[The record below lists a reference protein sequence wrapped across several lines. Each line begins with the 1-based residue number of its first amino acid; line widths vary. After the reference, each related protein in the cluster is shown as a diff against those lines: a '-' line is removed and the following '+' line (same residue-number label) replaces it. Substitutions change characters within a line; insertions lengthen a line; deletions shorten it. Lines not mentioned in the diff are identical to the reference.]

1 MAQNDWIVANINNP
15 NLDTYDL
22 VTLGDMDTS
31 NTQLLKEEDYLKSNF
46 IKNNEAFKD
55 ENGKFSPEKFDAFY
69 KQQAVK
75 WGEFQQDTFPKGL
88 ELDYFDTR
96 RVKNPDARVKDI
108 NFRLETEYDPEHGR
122 FGNPDQVKIG
132 IEGWNKVS
140 ERTKSEAEIAQSQKI
155 YDPST
160 GKFLDETP
168 EDSAL
173 FSNPL
178 KFFKSLF
185 VEDPLALAVYE
196 TDTID
201 EYGYQHY
208 KGEKKLN
215 DQGTY
220 YYEKLNGRSP
230 MNREILS
237 LGDILTKEDS
247 YLNKID
253 FMDSDDL
260 DKSVAGVVAKNV
272 ATIAPIFIPGFGS
285 YYYNALV
292 AKEMSRALPMLFS
305 VGTNLFSNKA
315 VNAPK
320 WMNTLAAKGES
331 LTLGSSVYSSQHPFS
346 FENFANL
353 MSDVAL
359 QWGQQKQVA
368 KAVQYFGGSK
378 SKLAEAEKRAKALF
392 NTKSNGKL
400 AGMAEIAPEAEM
412 IYGKDAWKTTT
423 LGKLCLEKAY
433 KPVQKSMEQRA
444 RLGANLGLMYMTMI
458 SNTDVYADMKDHGL
472 TNKEA
477 AWVTLGSM
485 AGMYTVDRY
494 THIGEV
500 FYDELTPGSIKEGR
514 KILRK
519 EFADAFDQIYKPG
532 IKQSPSSLWNKAV
545 NVGRKAGNKIGEFW
559 DNVQNHDLGGFGK
572 AIGEGLEEVSE
583 ELATDFAKTLYE
595 LAGTVGFK
603 TTTDDVGSWDN
614 AVDRYAM
621 SFLGGTMGG
630 GLFYGVEKFNNRF
643 NKREDRDLVDLIRD
657 GKANEL
663 RNLVVKYRQNGQ
675 IGSTELSGLDYVR
688 EKDSNNVTWLT
699 TTDKKRSQNDLIA
712 EKVLDKINSLEATIV
727 GNNLNLTDSELF
739 DNMVLSEA
747 RYQQYRNVGNV
758 TGYYQEFK
766 TRLDNLI
773 AAESALKAATKTE
786 DGTPGG
792 KEVQSDQADR
802 NNPDQNLKE
811 RNIQTL
817 TDNVAKAKQEIDDF
831 LSGDTALE
839 YTRKLNFILDPVL
852 NSAFLD
858 LNYGEWMRDHFNFD
872 PEDPSS
878 IDKQKYIDAQ
888 KEWLDHVK
896 DVMSSDQVNK
906 GFTAYMMLEK
916 QLINPMMQ
924 QVEVAKTYGETL
936 EKLNELYKLNPEQ
949 NGYALSISDYLK
961 KHKPYTFDS
970 RLVDE
975 NGVEEDEETWKNRRL
990 NETEDQKIA
999 QAKRMQRVDDLNRQL
1014 LQNYVDQFD
1023 AILAPINYQVDA
1035 ASARN
1040 ILQSVKHRISD
1051 VIKDSARYGLLD
1063 QTTGSLFD
1071 FSKYFDIVTQL
1082 KDDFSNKDQILKMM
1096 TDRYYANVSSEARQ
1110 IIPNYDKALGIPISV
1125 RINISE
1131 MRSNRLLG
1139 KLDDASE
1146 EEIKEGL
1153 QKVKELSSS
1162 SPILSQYLRDNQVSN
1177 KEEYNKLIE
1186 DLKKLEKE
1194 ADRLEGVDENDGT
1207 VTEILEN
1214 LSPINKDL
1222 FITSNSDVATHEN
1235 LNKTA
1240 SQVKQQISDVISAII
1255 SQSIQHEKKTLTDI
1269 FNDFTGNYTLV
1280 DTTTTVQ
1287 DVIKALEDPNSEAYK
1302 YLYNQNQD
1310 LPKQIHDILN
1320 NVPMS
1325 FGKDIYVGILSGEDI
1340 FSDTKGDTMQRQVQA
1355 ISRYLDTTIRTTN
1368 KNPIYQLLERL
1379 EVSVHS
1385 PIEQILSTVTT
1396 NLMPEG
1402 ESINIPGLLD
1412 QIYKAY
1418 IKSDTTGAFT
1428 LEDSQI
1434 KTLKQAKKAIELT
1447 QALIYAASTTPDGKN
1462 YFGQNKQINDFAAH
1476 HKKDLV
1482 KEWQPLPE
1490 LDDKYA
1496 ALLSQEITKLYRE
1509 MQLWQS
1515 ISDFN
1520 TMNKL
1525 GRLVNTESVLNRL
1538 RYNALKGI
1546 KYKFT
1551 AGDDKEYNLMD
1562 GIDSLPEFT
1571 DEHTSQLNQLFE
1583 VEQTIHDN
1591 FAKALKESGKSI
1603 DELLEDDK
1611 FLDALISK
1619 IEDVRKQKVSTLDQN
1634 MREISDYDKAMYVIS
1649 LLADNPSDYYRS
1661 VKSQIESNSKLSEDK
1676 QIAPLTVQQN
1686 LSRLSEAAHS
1696 YMFKAMF
1703 KALAKKVKTNRTI
1716 TANIVHVDGSAGA
1729 GKTEVVLKAIR
1740 ARFKDEEALIIGP
1753 TASQASKLQSSLNE
1767 SSSYTFDEQDSN
1779 NIFKLLLG
1787 EDWKKIKSE
1796 IKSSTSKLKERI
1808 DSTEVKEKDRAEE
1821 PIEEKIEGEYFDL
1834 IYYGNKGDGYGTRV
1848 ELHTDK
1854 LNFNTNDFNQK
1865 LIFVDEAAHMNAVQ
1879 AALLNEYAEKVGGTV
1894 YLASDNNQ
1902 SGFFEYP
1909 LENIGPTSLFCIR
1922 TAKLTE
1928 SLRSSNIQMQE
1939 NGNKIATLLNISESK
1954 FNYEDD
1960 VAQKEWLDRLP
1971 DAISKLNLRVYD
1983 EKDDINGYKIG
1994 AELNTLI
2001 EQLKTIQ
2008 ANKEASGESV
2018 SFGFIGDSNSVT
2030 YQQLKDAGI
2039 KLSEPLTETV
2049 EPGKKFMQGQEFDYV
2064 IIDNMKNIPDKLAK
2078 DYRTVEFL
2086 KRFYTLATRGKVASI
2101 FLDDLSNLVGNNT
2114 KDSQKSIGFNIKSQ
2128 VSLFRDNYLESLNK
2142 LNLRAPVEESEE
2154 DKSKE
2159 EPKEEETVSEK
2170 SKEAVSEEEEKKEE
2184 PEEESPSKEP
2194 EEESKKEEK
2203 KESESDEPKAE
2214 VQKDGTVIVN
2224 TEELE
2229 IPPELSE
2236 KTTKQTLV
2244 KEASDAKSEITEIL
2258 DIDFNEPSS
2267 DITTEKGKGEIEANL
2282 VMPITS
2288 LEEYTKDD
2296 DKFKTWKR
2304 YNTSSPKT
2312 DSNGKTVR
2320 RNLQCFVNTDVLDS
2334 DVYNL
2339 TDKKKYQNYLHSIQS
2354 YVLFGGAYPNFEGKL
2369 EGIDWRNNVKLQI
2382 ELRRVDE
2389 HTDHFGIGADN
2400 LTESFVTVN
2409 KNKYVLAVVLRL
2421 ENVCNPGHSSFDAVF
2436 DICLLTDPTKLSNQA
2451 RQDAIKKGIDENV
2464 NKWRA
2469 KLKLPSTSEAEK
2481 TALREQIKKADNF
2494 KTNLPNLASKYKS
2507 AIQTIIKNNPNGK
2520 VFDLPA
2526 DKITL
2531 HKISRLVKRK
2541 AARRL
2546 GTHVDIANVEN
2557 NIEAKSKGKFKY
2569 ETNSDSFMDQ
2579 DSRKVVSD
2587 VYIVGKQSDILKG
2600 AIDQSV
2606 FGKAVVFVTNN
2617 TNLKPDKLPKKY
2629 IEQKLHPDTHT
2640 AEVRMVVLNNHGL
2653 SFSELIHQRISSEL
2667 LADTGKGAKKPFR
2680 MDALGVKMF
2689 AAMWN
2694 WRAALSNFND
2704 KFTKWRKNY
2713 KYSDNKLNAL
2723 VEFETKLYDEHKDDE
2738 NWNLYAELKKGTSFN
2753 NELPGD
2759 SNITETELKALM
2771 KFNQEY
2777 CKDIPIFRLGND
2789 ITQDKNGRRYGG
2801 FIRPFKIASGSKAY
2815 TSGKQVNLFAI
2826 DYHVINK
2833 YLNILD
2839 GILNQLTANDSI
2851 WSQVQ
2856 GEKPLKAMNTKL
2868 QHSDGKDYSPKEY
2881 ISKDDLNRNL
2891 SGLIHTQNGN
2901 IVLGEVDSDGNF
2913 KETIQI
2919 GAGSIFSFF
2928 PKALISIAT
2937 KSRKYQAQ
2945 PKNQKNSGLI
2955 RVKTISVD
2963 STQDYFNFDVAEL
2976 FGQNKLDPDD
2986 IYDNTLFN
2994 LFDLMFHGTTQSL
3007 ELWKTKN
3014 GKKVKRPYLE
3024 DAFAKYG
3031 FFVDPE
3037 IEFDSNHGQEINI
3050 QPTGSNKKYTFI
3062 KCSTSPAYFDVDV
3075 DVWPGGMAI
3084 DSDFLIQNLL
3094 GTWTDDTTPSNDATP
3109 SSTDSAETKSSAKE
3123 TKTFSSTIQD
3133 NEEKEAFLEYVSN
3146 TDGASD
3152 SLESYNEWR
3161 KNNRISELRKIFN
3174 GTTNSDEAL
3183 PILNQELEAKN
3194 IVLQSVSYDNNTV
3207 TYTDTSGNTGTLTLD
3222 DDQIVVTQSNTNS
3235 LNLNMNTVIN
3245 FDDEETVSP
3254 NEFIN
3259 QLNQIDSE
3267 NDIVSNLNDISDF
3280 NNYKQYILDNQDDL
3294 SNIIN
3299 NSNLNQDVKNKLSDH
3314 INAITNICG

>member
-155 YDPST
+155 YDPSI

-178 KFFKSLF
+178 KFLKSF
-185 VEDPLALAVYE
+185 FAEDPLALAVYE
-196 TDTID
+196 TDTLD
-201 EYGYQHY
+201 EYGYIHHR
-208 KGEKKLN
+208 GEKKLN
-215 DQGTY
+215 GQGTY

-285 YYYNALV
+285 YYYKALV

-305 VGTNLFSNKA
+305 VGTNLFSSKA

-392 NTKSNGKL
+392 DTKSNGKL

-559 DNVQNHDLGGFGK
+559 DNVQHHDLGGFGK

-614 AVDRYAM
+614 ALDRYAM

-699 TTDKKRSQNDLIA
+699 TTDKKRSQNYLIA

-727 GNNLNLTDSELF
+727 GNNLNLSDSELF

-747 RYQQYRNVGNV
+747 RYQQYKNVGNV

-792 KEVQSDQADR
+792 REVQSDQADR

-872 PEDPSS
+872 PDDPSS
-878 IDKQKYIDAQ
+878 VDRQKFIDAQ

-949 NGYALSISDYLK
+949 NAYALSISDYLK
-961 KHKPYTFDS
+961 KHKPYKFDS

-975 NGVEEDEETWKNRRL
+975 NGVEEDEETWKNRHL
-990 NETEDQKIA
+990 SETEDQKIA

-1014 LQNYVDQFD
+1014 LQGYVDQFD

-1110 IIPNYDKALGIPISV
+1110 IIPNYDKALDSLISV
-1125 RINISE
+1125 RIDISE
-1131 MRSNRLLG
+1131 LRKNKLLN
-1139 KLDDASE
+1139 KLDGASE

-1162 SPILSQYLRDNQVSN
+1162 PILSQYIKDNQVSN
-1177 KEEYNKLIE
+1177 KDEYNKLIE
-1186 DLKKLEKE
+1186 SLKELEKE
-1194 ADRLEGVDENDGT
+1194 ADRLEDVDESKGT
-1207 VTEILEN
+1207 VTEILEK
-1214 LSPINKDL
+1214 LSPINKD
-1222 FITSNSDVATHEN
+1222 FILTSNPDVATHEE
-1235 LNKTA
+1235 LNKLV
-1240 SQVKQQISDVISAII
+1240 SQLKQEISDTIAAII
-1255 SQSIQHEKKTLTDI
+1255 PQSIQHEKKTLTDI
-1269 FNDFTGNYTLV
+1269 FNDFTGNYDLV
-1280 DTTTTVQ
+1280 DVTTTVQ
-1287 DVIKALEDPNSEAYK
+1287 DIIKALNDPNSKEYK
-1302 YLYNQNQD
+1302 YLYNQNND
-1310 LPKQIHDILN
+1310 LPKMIHDVLN

-1340 FSDTKGDTMQRQVQA
+1340 FPDTKGNTMQRQVQA
-1355 ISRYLDTTIRTTN
+1355 ISRYLDTTIGMTN
-1368 KNPIYQLLERL
+1368 RNPIYQLLSKL

-1402 ESINIPGLLD
+1402 ESINIPGLLN

-1418 IKSDTTGAFT
+1418 VKSDTTDAFT

-1490 LDDKYA
+1490 LDNKYS

-1525 GRLVNTESVLNRL
+1525 GRLVNTESALNKL

-1551 AGDDKEYNLMD
+1551 AGDDKEYDLMD

-1583 VEQTIHDN
+1583 IEQTIHDN

-1603 DELLEDDK
+1603 EELLKDGK

-1619 IEDVRKQKVSTLDQN
+1619 IEDVQKQKISTLDQN

-1696 YMFKAMF
+1696 HIFKAMF

-1716 TANIVHVDGSAGA
+1716 AANIVHVDGAAGA

-1740 ARFKDEEALIIGP
+1740 ARFKDEDALIIGP

-1767 SSSYTFDEQDSN
+1767 SSSYTFDESDSN

-1787 EDWKKIKSE
+1787 EDWKKIRSE
-1796 IKSSTSKLKERI
+1796 IKTSTLKLKEKI
-1808 DSTEVKEKDRAEE
+1808 DSVKVKEADRAGES
-1821 PIEEKIEGEYFDL
+1821 IEERITGEYFDL

-1854 LNFNTNDFNQK
+1854 LNFNTKDFNQK

-1902 SGFFEYP
+1902 SGFFKYP

-2018 SFGFIGDSNSVT
+2018 SFGFIGDSSSVT

-2078 DYRTVEFL
+2078 DYRTIEFL

-2142 LNLRAPVEESEE
+2142 LNLRVPVEESEE
-2154 DKSKE
+2154 ETVSE
-2159 EPKEEETVSEK
+2159 EPEEKKESESKAKEEETVSE
-2170 SKEAVSEEEEKKEE
+2170 EKKESE
-2184 PEEESPSKEP
+2184 SKAKEEETVS
-2194 EEESKKEEK
+2194 EEK

-2214 VQKDGTVIVN
+2214 VKKDGTVVIN
-2224 TEELE
+2224 TEKLE

-2236 KTTKQTLV
+2236 KTTKETLV
-2244 KEASDAKSEITEIL
+2244 KKATDAELEITEIL

-2267 DITTEKGKGEIEANL
+2267 DVTTENGKGEIEANL

-2288 LEEYTKDD
+2288 LEEFIKGG
-2296 DKFKTWKR
+2296 DKFKTWRR
-2304 YNTSSPKT
+2304 YDVSQPKT

-2320 RNLQCFVNTDVLDS
+2320 RNLQCFINTDVLDS
-2334 DVYNL
+2334 DVYRL

-2354 YVLFGGAYPNFEGKL
+2354 YILFGGTNPNFEGML
-2369 EGIDWRNNVKLQI
+2369 EGIDWSKAKLQI
-2382 ELRRVDE
+2382 ELRPVDE
-2389 HTDHFGIGADN
+2389 NTDHFGIGADN
-2400 LTESFVTVN
+2400 LNESFITIN
-2409 KNKYVLAVVLRL
+2409 KKKYVLAVVLRL
-2421 ENVCNPGHSSFDAVF
+2421 ENVCNPEHSQFDAVF
-2436 DICLLTDPTKLSNQA
+2436 DICLLTDPTKLNLSA
-2451 RQDAIKKGIDENV
+2451 RQDAIKKGIDKNV
-2464 NKWRA
+2464 KKWQD
-2469 KLKLPSTSEAEK
+2469 KLKLSTISESEK
-2481 TALREQIKKADNF
+2481 ITLKNQIEKANEF
-2494 KTNLPNLASKYKS
+2494 KNNLSTLASRYKD
-2507 AIQTIIKNNPNGK
+2507 AIQKIITNNPNGK
-2520 VFDLPA
+2520 IFDLPV

-2541 AARRL
+2541 AGARRL

-2557 NIEAKSKGKFKY
+2557 NVKSKPGSRFKY

-2587 VYIVGKQSDILKG
+2587 VYIVGKQSDILEG

-2617 TNLKPDKLPKKY
+2617 TNLKPDELPKKY

-2667 LADTGKGAKKPFR
+2667 LVDTGKGSKKPFR

-2704 KFTKWRKNY
+2704 KFIEWRKKY
-2713 KYSDNKLNAL
+2713 GYSDNKLNAL
-2723 VEFETKLYDEHKDDE
+2723 VEFETKLYNDHKDDK
-2738 NWNLYAELKKGTSFN
+2738 NWNLYAQLKTNKSFN
-2753 NELPGD
+2753 NGLTGD

-2771 KFNQEY
+2771 EFNQEY

-2789 ITQDKNGRRYGG
+2789 ISQDKNGRCYGG
-2801 FIRPFKIASGSKAY
+2801 FIRPFKIASESKVY

-2851 WSQVQ
+2851 WSKVSD
-2856 GEKPLKAMNTKL
+2856 EKPLKAMNTRL
-2868 QHSDGKDYSPKEY
+2868 QHSNGEDYKPKEY
-2881 ISKDDLNRNL
+2881 IGKDDLNRNL

-2913 KETIQI
+2913 NETIQI

-2945 PKNQKNSGLI
+2945 SDDQKTSGLI
-2955 RVKTISVD
+2955 RVKTISD
-2963 STQDYFNFDVAEL
+2963 DDKQDYFNFDVAEL
-2976 FGQNKLDPDD
+2976 FGENKLNPDD
-2986 IYDNTLFN
+2986 VYDNTLFN

-3007 ELWKTKN
+3007 ELWKTKK
-3014 GKKVKRPYLE
+3014 GEKVKRPYLE

-3037 IEFDSNHGQEINI
+3037 IEFDSSHGQEINI
-3050 QPTGSNKKYTFI
+3050 SPTADNKRYTFI

-3094 GTWTDDTTPSNDATP
+3094 GTWTDNV
-3109 SSTDSAETKSSAKE
+3109 SSTDSTETKSPTKE

-3133 NEEKEAFLEYVSN
+3133 SEEKEAFLNYVN
-3146 TDGASD
+3146 DQDGASD
-3152 SLESYNEWR
+3152 SKESYDEWK
-3161 KNNRISELRKIFN
+3161 KNNRINDLRKIFN
-3174 GTTNSDEAL
+3174 GTTNPNEAL
-3183 PILNQELEAKN
+3183 LILNEELKSKH

-3207 TYTDTSGNTGTLTLD
+3207 TYTDTDGNSGTLSFD
-3222 DDQIVVTQSNTNS
+3222 DNQIVVTPNSTNS
-3235 LNLNMNTVIN
+3235 TSLNMDSVIK
-3245 FDDEETVSP
+3245 FADDETVSP
-3254 NEFIN
+3254 NNFIE
-3259 QLNQIDSE
+3259 QLNQINSE
-3267 NDIVSNLNDISDF
+3267 DDVVSNLNNISDF
-3280 NNYKQYILDNQDDL
+3280 NSYKQYISDNVDTIN
-3294 SNIIN
+3294 SIIN
-3299 NSNLNQDVKNKLSDH
+3299 NSNLDDSIKNKLLDH
-3314 INAITNICG
+3314 ISAITNICE